1 MAKKTQRPWQ
11 QLGFRS
17 FAKYKIFRK
26 EQQQATS
33 LLSALEIRDERHHRE
48 ATNREKYHQMRL
60 NYLSQQDIT

>member
-1 MAKKTQRPWQ
+1 MAKKTRFHWQ
-11 QLGFRS
+11 HLGFRS

-33 LLSALEIRDERHHRE
+33 LLSALEIRDERHAQE
-48 ATNREKYHQMRL
+48 STDREKYHQMRL